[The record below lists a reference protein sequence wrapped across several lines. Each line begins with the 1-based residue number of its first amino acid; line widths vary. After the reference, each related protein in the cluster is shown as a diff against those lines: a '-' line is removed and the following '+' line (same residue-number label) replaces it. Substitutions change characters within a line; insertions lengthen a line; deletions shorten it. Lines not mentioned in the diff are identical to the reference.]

1 MVTLSFTMRE
11 EILHR
16 TPIGRLK
23 CLGYGIFS
31 ILVGVVAPLIVH
43 SNRWPGEAL
52 HFREAV
58 TLYACP
64 AMFIPLAYLYLRKLF
79 DPLSGLIITPEG
91 IINNSGLFGSKYAK
105 FSEISSIKVKHAAG
119 SNSGTFI
126 YLYTDKELGFA
137 NERLLGFIRLFQSK
151 ETQAKGVR
159 SIVIIGTTLKGP
171 IEKTI
176 EALRKHS
183 PCPVVDER

>member
-1 MVTLSFTMRE
+1 MKET
-11 EILHR
+11 ILHR
-16 TPIGRLK
+16 TPISRLK
-23 CLGYGIFS
+23 CLGYGVFS
-31 ILVGVVAPLIVH
+31 ILVGIVAPLIVL

-52 HFREAV
+52 HFREAA

-126 YLYTDKELGFA
+126 YLYTDQPAGFS
-137 NERLLGFIRLFQSK
+137 NESAPGFIRFFQSK
-151 ETQAKGVR
+151 EKQAKGVR
-159 SIVIIGTTLKGP
+159 LIAIIGTTLQGP

-176 EALRKHS
+176 EALRQHA